1 MSYVTPADMQALY
14 EPAML
19 IQATNYSNRT
29 ASTVDEEMLQKA
41 CEHGNQV
48 VDGYLLRVESSQ
60 ITERLQAI
68 LKIHAA
74 RLAMDFLAGTDP
86 QIREQAKETI
96 EWLKTLSKLGSGG
109 SDGGSEIPGT
119 AVLPQ
124 ISITAGRSW
133 RVTF

>member
-1 MSYVTPADMQALY
+1 
-14 EPAML
+14 
-19 IQATNYSNRT
+19 
-29 ASTVDEEMLQKA
+29 MLQKA

-60 ITERLQAI
+60 ITERLQSI

-96 EWLKTLSKLGSGG
+96 EWLKSLSKLGGSSG
-109 SDGGSEIPGT
+109 SDGGGEIPGT
-119 AVLPQ
+119 TEILPQ
-124 ISITAGRSW
+124 ISITPGRSW
-133 RVTF
+133 RITF